1 MKIAVLGYG
10 TVGSGVVELINM
22 NSDEIGSN
30 AGTPVDIKYILDI
43 RDFDDSPYANL
54 FTKDFNDILN
64 DSEVDVVVEV
74 IGGLEPAYTFVRKSL
89 EAGKSVV
96 TSNKELVSVYG
107 DKLLKLAKNK
117 NINFLFEASVGGG
130 IPIIRPLSQCLSAN
144 KIQSIAGILNGTTN
158 FILSKMINEGQSF
171 DEALKTA
178 QSLGYAE
185 ADPTA
190 DVEGIDT
197 CRKIAILASLACG
210 KHVCPDSIK
219 TEGIT
224 NVSLDDMIRADKLG
238 YSIKLIGVMKRF
250 ENNEM
255 FITVAPFF
263 IKKENPLSTVQ
274 DVFNAILVEGNAVGV
289 SMFYGRGAGKLPTA
303 SAVVADIIDCAKH
316 TKIRKDIFWSSSD
329 SNFVSNIDEMM
340 CSRYVRFSESADEG
354 KLKEIFGDSSYYC
367 SEGYIELITAEN
379 DQKTFDS
386 MLGNAYNVLGLKPE
400 ATYKIFNL

>member
-1 MKIAVLGYG
+1 
-10 TVGSGVVELINM
+10 
-22 NSDEIGSN
+22 
-30 AGTPVDIKYILDI
+30 
-43 RDFDDSPYANL
+43 
-54 FTKDFNDILN
+54 
-64 DSEVDVVVEV
+64 
-74 IGGLEPAYTFVRKSL
+74 
-89 EAGKSVV
+89 
-96 TSNKELVSVYG
+96 
-107 DKLLKLAKNK
+107 
-117 NINFLFEASVGGG
+117 
-130 IPIIRPLSQCLSAN
+130 
-144 KIQSIAGILNGTTN
+144 
-158 FILSKMINEGQSF
+158 
-171 DEALKTA
+171 
-178 QSLGYAE
+178 
-185 ADPTA
+185 
-190 DVEGIDT
+190 
-197 CRKIAILASLACG
+197 
-210 KHVCPDSIK
+210 
-219 TEGIT
+219 
-224 NVSLDDMIRADKLG
+224 
-238 YSIKLIGVMKRF
+238 MKRF

-329 SNFVSNIDEMM
+329 GNFVSNIDEMM
-340 CSRYVRFSESADEG
+340 CSRYVRFSERVDEG